1 MYNFREY
8 AKSGKSVG
16 GWKGLQVYA
25 IYKKDLKSKRG
36 KDFYIVVDDCNDE
49 GFYPLVGR
57 GKNEWRLYGLI
68 DSEGAIRDR
77 NEVYVVEEKS
87 VKVKY
92 ADATTVFNSATVLN
106 AVDAAIVGDV
116 KIGID
121 VEAVL
126 KHAREMTIDDLLA
139 GFNYGLDVKG

>member
-57 GKNEWRLYGLI
+57 GKNEWRLHGLI

-92 ADATTVFNSATVLN
+92 ADATTVFNATTVPN
-106 AVDAAIVGDV
+106 AADAAIVGDV

>member
-16 GWKGLQVYA
+16 GWKGLQAYA

-36 KDFYIVVDDCNDE
+36 KDFYIVVDDRNDE

-57 GKNEWRLYGLI
+57 GKNEWRLHGLI

-92 ADATTVFNSATVLN
+92 ADAVTVPN

>member
-8 AKSGKSVG
+8 AKNGKSVG

-57 GKNEWRLYGLI
+57 GKNEWRLHGLI

-92 ADATTVFNSATVLN
+92 ADAVTTPN